1 MEEAEVQRVVAVLDT
16 SPLIRYASGNPAL
29 LGRGA
34 RRILRGVAQRDA
46 KVGVP
51 TVCLFEVAQLEER
64 GRVDLGL
71 SFDRW
76 CQLVEDSRP
85 LLLLPLERAH
95 VAEARALPLLREP
108 FDRLIA
114 GTAAALGVP
123 LVSSD
128 ERLRNSGR
136 LKVVW

>member
-1 MEEAEVQRVVAVLDT
+1 MQRVVAVLDT
-16 SPLIRYASGNPAL
+16 SPLIRYASGTPAL

-51 TVCLFEVAQLEER
+51 TVCLFEVARLEER
-64 GRVDLGL
+64 GRVALDL

-76 CQLVEDSRP
+76 CQLVEDSP
-85 LLLLPLERAH
+85 ALLLVPLERAH
-95 VAEARALPLLREP
+95 VSEARALPLLRDP

-114 GTAAALGVP
+114 GTAVALGVP
-123 LVSSD
+123 LISSD
-128 ERLRNSGR
+128 RRIENSGR
-136 LKVVW
+136 LRVIW

>member
-1 MEEAEVQRVVAVLDT
+1 MQRILAVLDT
-16 SPLIRYASGNPAL
+16 SPLIRYASGAPAL

-34 RRILRGVAQRDA
+34 RRILRSVTLQGS

-64 GRVDLGL
+64 GRVALDI

-76 CQLVEDSRP
+76 SQLVEDSP
-85 LLLLPLERAH
+85 ALLLVPLERAH
-95 VAEARALPLLREP
+95 VSEARALPLLRDP

-114 GTAAALGVP
+114 GTAVALGVP
-123 LVSSD
+123 LISSD
-128 ERLRNSGR
+128 RRIANSGR
-136 LKVVW
+136 LQVIW